1 MQGESRILKREGV
14 SAGEAGIVLPPG
26 LLQPFLLRFRREDL
40 HIMAFFTGH
49 PDYEAVEAMI
59 RYRADGTPSIRAILT
74 RHDQRQID
82 HVNDDDLSAEGRGVT
97 RQTCRRDIV
106 LAVKAVSGGRHAR
119 LEFISHAGEP
129 VVLDITTA
137 GEPDEKRGGVSDPGS
152 HSPNTS
158 LPMMRRRAS
167 ALAAPQTAVFVGGQR
182 FEVPVKISAGPFVA
196 HEGYF
201 TEGHTFGAIRAGTI
215 SYRLKTQPAR
225 MAAGE
230 EWILDSDGR
239 TIVYRIE
246 SHGLDGMLHI
256 AREDASREFIEAFAG
271 DEGLRITRIGCSA
284 DGKTDG
290 GLDLALSELGRFSL
304 AMDGETIVSGSAAV
318 QRQAGTDVITLSP
331 TQPDWAM
338 ARQVRVTCSRDGDRL
353 TAETTIGR

>member
-1 MQGESRILKREGV
+1 MGTQNDCVQSRGAKEL

-40 HIMAFFTGH
+40 HIMAFFSGH

-59 RYRADGTPSIRAILT
+59 RYRGDGTPSIRAILT

-97 RQTCRRDIV
+97 RQTCRRDIA
-106 LAVKAVSGGRHAR
+106 LAVKTLPGRRHAR

-137 GEPDEKRGGVSDPGS
+137 GEPDEKRGGLSDPGS

-158 LPMMRRRAS
+158 LPLMRRSAS
-167 ALAAPQTAVFVGGQR
+167 ALAAPQTAVFVDGRR

-196 HEGYF
+196 HEGYY
-201 TEGHTFGAIRAGTI
+201 TEGHIFGAVRAGTI
-215 SYRLKTQPAR
+215 SCRLKTQPAR
-225 MAAGE
+225 MAVGE

-246 SHGLDGMLHI
+246 SRGQDGKLRI
-256 AREDASREFIEAFAG
+256 AREDAPHEFVEAFAAG
-271 DEGLRITRIGCSA
+271 EGLRITRI
-284 DGKTDG
+284 
-290 GLDLALSELGRFSL
+290 
-304 AMDGETIVSGSAAV
+304 
-318 QRQAGTDVITLSP
+318 
-331 TQPDWAM
+331 
-338 ARQVRVTCSRDGDRL
+338 
-353 TAETTIGR
+353 